1 MILPA
6 ALSAVHIL
14 ALGLGVSALVV
25 RGQALAGRLDDAGWR
40 RLLAADSAWG
50 VAALL
55 WLASGLA
62 RVFLGGKS
70 PDFYWYNVFFWVKIA
85 LFALVAVMEIPLGTV
100 FMKVRAA
107 RSRGAALPAVPVE
120 RFRRINTVEIV
131 VVVVIV
137 FVAAFMARGVWL
149 F

>member
-1 MILPA
+1 MIIPA
-6 ALSAVHIL
+6 LLSAVHVL
-14 ALGLGVSALVV
+14 ALGIGLSAVVV

-40 RLLAADSAWG
+40 RVLAADSAWG

-55 WLASGLA
+55 WIASGLA

-70 PDFYWYNVFFWVKIA
+70 PDFYWYNVLFWVKLT
-85 LFALVAVMEIPLGTV
+85 LFAAVVAMEVPLAMA
-100 FMKVRAA
+100 FMKVRVA
-107 RSRGAALPAVPVE
+107 RSRGTALPAVPVE
-120 RFRRINTVEIV
+120 RFQRVNKIEMHTVV
-131 VVVVIV
+131 AIV